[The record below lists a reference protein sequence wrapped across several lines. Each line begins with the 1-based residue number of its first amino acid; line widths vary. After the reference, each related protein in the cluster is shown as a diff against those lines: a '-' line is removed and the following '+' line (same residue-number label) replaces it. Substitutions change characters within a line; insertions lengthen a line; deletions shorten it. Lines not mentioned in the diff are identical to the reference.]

1 MKKIAQIILAV
12 AIVALVYVIYDQIST
27 PIKFDDELKAKKAQ
41 VIDRIKDIRT
51 AQRAFKS
58 KYQRFTG
65 SFDTLTNFI
74 LQDTLELERKIVD
87 EDDSVAM
94 AQLKKMGK
102 KNVEK
107 FKIAVID
114 TIFSPKRLSKQ
125 DVEQLRYIPG
135 TDDKA
140 QYIMEAGIITT
151 ESKVVIP
158 IVECRAPYKMF
169 LDTVAYRQEIINLID
184 DEVNNFNRYPGVKFG
199 SMEQVTGSNTP
210 QATNKVSIQLTLDGH
225 SFSAHGLDGEFPGE
239 EPVEAE
245 LLTARTMLV
254 PEEVL
259 GTGDAGTLLAANGMA
274 PAAEERA
281 VCSLPV
287 QGIVAVM
294 AAHREALR
302 QVEEKLGDRI
312 RYTTPL
318 LREVQAGTP
327 TVWAYRTAG
336 LLYIKVYDGSLR
348 FAGVIPAPDTADVCY
363 FTERLEKEFALKS
376 CELRIS
382 GDDAK
387 ACGKLLKGYFK
398 RIVCE

>member
-65 SFDTLTNFI
+65 SFDTLANFI

-94 AQLKKMGK
+94 AQLKKRPTTSSAQIGSSTAWAAGYTGAGS
-102 KNVEK
+102 
-107 FKIAVID
+107 KIAVID

-184 DEVNNFNRYPGVKFG
+184 DEENNFNRYAGVKFG
-199 SMEQVTGSNTP
+199 SMDSGN
-210 QATNKVSIQLTLDGH
+210 N
-225 SFSAHGLDGEFPGE
+225 
-239 EPVEAE
+239 EAGNWE
-245 LLTARTMLV
+245 
-254 PEEVL
+254 
-259 GTGDAGTLLAANGMA
+259 
-274 PAAEERA
+274 
-281 VCSLPV
+281 
-287 QGIVAVM
+287 
-294 AAHREALR
+294 
-302 QVEEKLGDRI
+302 
-312 RYTTPL
+312 
-318 LREVQAGTP
+318 
-327 TVWAYRTAG
+327 
-336 LLYIKVYDGSLR
+336 
-348 FAGVIPAPDTADVCY
+348 
-363 FTERLEKEFALKS
+363 
-376 CELRIS
+376 
-382 GDDAK
+382 
-387 ACGKLLKGYFK
+387 
-398 RIVCE
+398 